1 MIKKII
7 QQYNLHEVT
16 LDSRGNDENLQCIAM
31 ENNLQPFAC
40 IDLGD
45 IMFLV
50 TLSSDEE
57 DNYDADCD
65 NDDDVIGWDA
75 GVFGP
80 QLSPVPT
87 VGAFCH

>member
-1 MIKKII
+1 
-7 QQYNLHEVT
+7 
-16 LDSRGNDENLQCIAM
+16 M
-31 ENNLQPFAC
+31 ENNLQPFPC

-57 DNYDADCD
+57 DNYDADADCD
-65 NDDDVIGWDA
+65 NDDVIGWDA